1 VLDDSASHK
10 NFVCF
15 VSRHRDVHFLAQLS
29 YDVDE
34 GLPTDCCIAIGN
46 FNSPEIIQQNYIS
59 QSIHTCMG
67 C

>member
-1 VLDDSASHK
+1 MIQQATRTLHALVASIAI
-10 NFVCF
+10 CM
-15 VSRHRDVHFLAQLS
+15 LAQLS

-46 FNSPEIIQQNYIS
+46 FNSPGIIQQNYIS